1 MTIAELLDHEVVDV
15 DGTRLGRVHDV
26 RVARGDRR
34 LQELVVGLGAIGYR
48 LGYPTGRTTGP
59 WLLRRVVSL
68 LRRQLHVVPWEHVT
82 ISHGELH
89 LDVSVD
95 ELEQLEADR

>member
-1 MTIAELLDHEVVDV
+1 MTIAELLEHEVVDV

-26 RVARGDRR
+26 RVTRDDRR
-34 LQELVVGLGAIGYR
+34 VTELVVGLGAIGYR
-48 LGYPTGRTTGP
+48 LGYPTGKTAGP
-59 WLLRRVVSL
+59 WLLRRVVGL
-68 LRRQLHVVPWEHVT
+68 LRRELHIVPWEHVT
-82 ISHGELH
+82 VNGGELH